1 MQSLPDC
8 PILDHEIQEHRSVIE
23 REIGAHDER
32 LRTLEREMG
41 EMRRDVKQVLSEIHQ
56 ARGGWRALMLGSAVA
71 GSVGA
76 LVVKALAFFK

>member
-1 MQSLPDC
+1 M
-8 PILDHEIQEHRSVIE
+8 IE

-41 EMRRDVKQVLSEIHQ
+41 EMRRDVKKILSEIHQ
-56 ARGGWRALMLGSAVA
+56 AHGGWKTIMIGSAVA

-76 LVVKALAFFK
+76 LLGKLIPFWK